1 MGGNRWY
8 NVTLPYDKQTDRTGE
23 GFRCLYRVCRLKNPP
38 AMFLYAQRKTR
49 NNPTIKKAVYVD
61 NVKEYAPGRES
72 NRRRRSLM
80 RKMNTAARWQLRP
93 ARKYT
98 SSVRGGDG
106 DARPSSFLTP
116 CPGPPYYEPGV
127 REVRHLC
134 LCFGSVAAAMV
145 AQVANCARSS
155 ALLHARCSR
164 NIWICSKH
172 AVQPA
177 NNRPAKSSKPH
188 RPHAAPQGRANK
200 KNPQFSAHGSQGT
213 GPAR

>member
-1 MGGNRWY
+1 
-8 NVTLPYDKQTDRTGE
+8 
-23 GFRCLYRVCRLKNPP
+23 
-38 AMFLYAQRKTR
+38 MFLYAQRRTR

-61 NVKEYAPGRES
+61 NNVKEYAPGRES

-155 ALLHARCSR
+155 ALLLHA
-164 NIWICSKH
+164 
-172 AVQPA
+172 PT
-177 NNRPAKSSKPH
+177 
-188 RPHAAPQGRANK
+188 HAAVATYGFVQNTQSSRQTTVPQSLRNRIVLMRRRTNK
-200 KNPQFSAHGSQGT
+200 TPQFSTHGPQGT